1 VTALVTSDSTARLSP
16 SEGPG
21 SRIDSRDSYLFSFAV
36 GALVFFAFLWPS
48 ELPIAMFWHGVAR
61 PAIGDT
67 YVLLVHA
74 SLMIPVA
81 VSLLVIGKARI
92 PSGAGNWSWFAAT
105 CTAYLGIGVA
115 PVIISGVTGVD
126 TAWVYQEF
134 AFGFVAP
141 IVFIAATLSLP
152 LAAQQRIWVAFYAG
166 WVVFLAV
173 SAIVLVTAWRE
184 AIVATRGFA
193 SAPFAQQLIMWRF
206 TLGQPWNFYG
216 VFMGN
221 ANKLSNNLIVFLL
234 MSVPLLD
241 LDGRI
246 RTRRKMLFSFW
257 VMGVVTVIVMFSRA
271 ALLLLPVV
279 LLASGVLREIPRTPR
294 RFAVAA
300 IVAGIAILPIFAPEL
315 FDYLF
320 AAKIVEDS
328 DADPLGT
335 YNDRIAQWSQLL
347 GYFSEHTRQAL
358 LGLGTSGYGALF
370 FRQPELGTHNTFLD
384 LWAEAGILSPLLLC
398 VTIVSVAGQVFVG
411 AKSARRKLVTGA
423 GLVSVVL
430 LMTREHSFS
439 YLYVTSLGG
448 LCFTVLMYA
457 TIVPDR
463 RANSGR
469 DAERSSERPGGPL

>member
-1 VTALVTSDSTARLSP
+1 
-16 SEGPG
+16 
-21 SRIDSRDSYLFSFAV
+21 
-36 GALVFFAFLWPS
+36 
-48 ELPIAMFWHGVAR
+48 MFWHGVAR

-115 PVIISGVTGVD
+115 PVIISAVTGVD

-141 IVFIAATLSLP
+141 IAFIAATLSLP
-152 LAAQQRIWVAFYAG
+152 LAAQQRIWAAFYAG
-166 WVVFLAV
+166 WVVFLAA
-173 SAIVLVTAWRE
+173 SAIVLVMAWRE
-184 AIVATRGFA
+184 AIVSMRGFA

-234 MSVPLLD
+234 MSVALLD

-257 VMGVVTVIVMFSRA
+257 VLGVVTVIVMFSRA
-271 ALLLLPVV
+271 ALLLLPVA

-300 IVAGIAILPIFAPEL
+300 IVAGIAMLLIFVARIIRLPIC
-315 FDYLF
+315 
-320 AAKIVEDS
+320 
-328 DADPLGT
+328 
-335 YNDRIAQWSQLL
+335 
-347 GYFSEHTRQAL
+347 RQ
-358 LGLGTSGYGALF
+358 
-370 FRQPELGTHNTFLD
+370 N
-384 LWAEAGILSPLLLC
+384 C
-398 VTIVSVAGQVFVG
+398 
-411 AKSARRKLVTGA
+411 
-423 GLVSVVL
+423 
-430 LMTREHSFS
+430 
-439 YLYVTSLGG
+439 GG
-448 LCFTVLMYA
+448 L
-457 TIVPDR
+457 
-463 RANSGR
+463 
-469 DAERSSERPGGPL
+469 